1 MDFIPL
7 ANMFEIC
14 LSICYAGFFLF
25 IMGKMSIFKLDLI
38 PLRNFQ
44 GLFLLKL
51 FAGFCL
57 YLIYTKYYPDRS
69 TADIFRYFDDSEI
82 IYKAAFDKPYDFFRM
97 FTGYNSGQPDLL
109 HYYDAMRNWY
119 NTDLIFNDTRTMI
132 RFSALMRFFSFG
144 TYYPHAIVMS
154 FLAMVGLTA
163 IYRLFIAAQK
173 GKEFILMFVVYL
185 MPSTLLWTSGLIK
198 EAFLLFSVGMMFF
211 TLNQIIIEGKRNL
224 MVFVNAFL
232 FLACLFLIKP
242 YIIFMVFPGAIS
254 WILFQK
260 YKTHKLIQITG
271 IYLIYGILICN
282 FASEILGKNIPDLLT
297 SKQQEFYFVAER
309 DHANSLITIPKLEGT
324 YSSLVLSAPSAIIT
338 SVFRPHILEVKNP
351 LMLFAA
357 LENALILVLVI
368 WVLIALPKVF
378 KNKFPDLLYIALFF
392 SFAIFVLT
400 GLVTPI
406 LGAVVRYKVPALP
419 FFLFTL
425 VTLIPSK
432 YMKYQPKWFLNLQ

>member
-25 IMGKMSIFKLDLI
+25 IMGKMSIFKLNAI

-82 IYKAAFDKPYDFFRM
+82 MYKAAFNKPYDFLRM
-97 FTGYNSGQPDLL
+97 FTGYNSGDSDLL
-109 HYYDAMRNWY
+109 HYYEAMRNWY
-119 NTDLIFNDTRTMI
+119 NTDLVFNDTRTMI

-163 IYRLFIAAQK
+163 IYRLFIAAQQ
-173 GKEFILMFVVYL
+173 GKEFILLFVVYL

-198 EAFLLFSVGMMFF
+198 EAFLLFSLGMMFY
-211 TLNQIIIEGKRNL
+211 TLNQIIIEGKRNAK
-224 MVFVNAFL
+224 VFINTLL
-232 FLACLFLIKP
+232 FLACLFFIKP
-242 YIIFMVFPGAIS
+242 YIIFMVFPGAVS
-254 WILFQK
+254 WMFFQK
-260 YKTHKLIQITG
+260 YKTNKLILIAG
-271 IYLIYGILICN
+271 IYLIYGILICT
-282 FASEILGKNIPDLLT
+282 FSSEILGRNIPDLLT

-309 DHANSLITIPKLEGT
+309 DHANSLISIPQLNGT
-324 YSSLVLSAPSAIIT
+324 YSSLILNSPSALVT
-338 SVFRPHILEVKNP
+338 SIFRPHILEVKNP

-357 LENALILVLVI
+357 LENTLIVVLVI
-368 WVLIALPKVF
+368 WVLIALPKVY
-378 KNKFPDLLYIALFF
+378 KGKFSDLFYISLFF

-432 YMKYQPKWFLNLQ
+432 YLRYQPKWFLNIK